1 VDLAVHDVVEFRA
14 HTFHSRIRDR
24 FPNVKQF
31 PIVIIP
37 PDEATS
43 EQREATQP
51 IYRFTSN
58 DEKWSTFLGPRII
71 AANVR
76 GAWPGYPEYRAF
88 VSEVLGN
95 YLELMTNSQVE
106 RYSLGFYNRIPVST
120 IAEVREI
127 LNVHLDIPD
136 DTVFKEFIVQTSRTM
151 EIGSVLTQILL
162 VEAEGPNEPYL
173 AINNII
179 RATNT
184 KGTETGLEQL
194 MVWVDQAHEVGKEM
208 IWNALSDTAK
218 SAWKSEN
225 A

>member
-1 VDLAVHDVVEFRA
+1 
-14 HTFHSRIRDR
+14 
-24 FPNVKQF
+24 
-31 PIVIIP
+31 
-37 PDEATS
+37 
-43 EQREATQP
+43 
-51 IYRFTSN
+51 
-58 DEKWSTFLGPRII
+58 
-71 AANVR
+71 
-76 GAWPGYPEYRAF
+76 
-88 VSEVLGN
+88 
-95 YLELMTNSQVE
+95 
-106 RYSLGFYNRIPVST
+106 
-120 IAEVREI
+120 
-127 LNVHLDIPD
+127 
-136 DTVFKEFIVQTSRTM
+136 
-151 EIGSVLTQILL
+151 LL